1 MEWLEKGIN
10 APQGFKANGLF
21 SGVKRKRKDLS
32 MLLSEF
38 PCQYAGVFTKNVVQA
53 APVKWNKERLK
64 ANDSIYGVIINSG
77 NANAC
82 TGAKGEEDCKTMA
95 VKSAEGISDYFN
107 IDIQA
112 ENMLV
117 ASTGVIGVNL
127 NMAKIE
133 AGIARLPETLTKE
146 SVGADSAAEGIMT
159 TDTFTKVK
167 SVKVVI
173 EGKDVV
179 ISGMAKGSGMIHPNM
194 GTMLSFITTDV
205 NITSELLQKLLK
217 STVDETYNMISVDG
231 DTSTNDMVLVLANGA
246 SGVNV
251 EEETE
256 EFKVFETAFQALNE
270 ELAKLIVKDGEGAT
284 KFIEVKVEGMPSSI
298 EAKKMVHAVITSNL
312 VKTAFFGE
320 DANWGRI
327 LCALGYSGA
336 IFNPELV
343 DVTYLSE
350 SGSINLLKAGMPV
363 DFDEE
368 YALDI
373 LKEKEIKVLVSCHQG
388 DQDAKG
394 WGCDF
399 SYDYVKI
406 NGEYRT

>member
-10 APQGFKANGLF
+10 APQGFKANGVF

-82 TGAKGEEDCKTMA
+82 TGSRGEEDCKTMA
-95 VKSAEGISDYFN
+95 VKSAEGINEYFGWN
-107 IDIQA
+107 IQE
-112 ENMLV
+112 ENVLV
-117 ASTGVIGVNL
+117 ASTGVIGQNL
-127 NMAKIE
+127 DMAKIK
-133 AGIARLPETLTKE
+133 AGIEKLPEILTSD

-159 TDTFTKVK
+159 TDTFSKVK
-167 SVKVVI
+167 SLKVVI
-173 EGKDVV
+173 DGKDVI

-194 GTMLSFITTDV
+194 GTMLSFVTTDAD
-205 NITSELLQKLLK
+205 ISSDLLQKMLK
-217 STVDETYNMISVDG
+217 TTVDDTYNMISVDG

-246 SGVNV
+246 SGVKL
-251 EEETE
+251 EAGTIELQT
-256 EFKVFETAFQALNE
+256 FEDAFHALNE
-270 ELAKLIVKDGEGAT
+270 ELAKLIIKDGEGAT
-284 KFIEVKVEGMPSSI
+284 KFIEVTVEGMTSET

-336 IFNPELV
+336 NFNPDLV
-343 DVTYLSE
+343 DVTYISDA
-350 SGSINLLKAGMPV
+350 GSIDLLKGGMPIG
-363 DFDEE
+363 FDEE
-368 YALDI
+368 YALEI

-388 DQDAKG
+388 LEQARG